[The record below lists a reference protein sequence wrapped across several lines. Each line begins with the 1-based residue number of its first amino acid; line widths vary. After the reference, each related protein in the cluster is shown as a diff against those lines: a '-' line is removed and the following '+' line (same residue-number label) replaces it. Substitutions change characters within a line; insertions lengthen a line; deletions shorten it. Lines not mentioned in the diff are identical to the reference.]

1 MILSIRSPSLLVWA
15 RVLFFSVLTISS
27 CPLIRKKG
35 GPLLETHLAAN
46 EGKYE
51 RISGAVHLPY
61 GGSLLC

>member
-1 MILSIRSPSLLVWA
+1 
-15 RVLFFSVLTISS
+15 
-27 CPLIRKKG
+27 
-35 GPLLETHLAAN
+35 LLETHLAAN